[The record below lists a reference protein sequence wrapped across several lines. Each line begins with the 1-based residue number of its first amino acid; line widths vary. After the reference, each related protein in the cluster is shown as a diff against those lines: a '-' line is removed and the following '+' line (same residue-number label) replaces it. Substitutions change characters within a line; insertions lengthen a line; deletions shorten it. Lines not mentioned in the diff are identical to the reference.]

1 MDAPKKLNVTRV
13 LTYDIEELRKA
24 DPDIPLDTV
33 DDVLGYLEDWVTEDF
48 GTLDVIY
55 TDENGKELN

>member
-1 MDAPKKLNVTRV
+1 MNAPKKLNVSRI
-13 LTYDIEELRKA
+13 LTYDIEELRKT